1 MLPAMS
7 RWLDRLAE
15 RRMLKARAE
24 GKLSGL
30 AGEGKPLPEHPEA
43 AFVDPGLAVGY
54 RIMAEHGALPE
65 EVGLRKALEAAKA
78 DYACAK
84 TEADKRAAMAKIAE
98 LDMKLAIAVE
108 ARQKFMR

>member
-1 MLPAMS
+1 MLPIMS
-7 RWLDRLAE
+7 RWLERLAE

-43 AFVDPGLAVGY
+43 PFVDAGEAVGY

-78 DYACAK
+78 DYVLTK
-84 TEADKRAAMAKIAE
+84 TEADKRTAMAKIAE
-98 LDMKLAIAVE
+98 LDMKLSIAVE
-108 ARQKFMR
+108 ARRKFMR

>member
-1 MLPAMS
+1 
-7 RWLDRLAE
+7 
-15 RRMLKARAE
+15 MLKARAE

-30 AGEGKPLPEHPEA
+30 VGEGKPLPEHPEA

-78 DYACAK
+78 DYARAK

>member
-1 MLPAMS
+1 MLPIMS
-7 RWLDRLAE
+7 RWLERLAE

-43 AFVDPGLAVGY
+43 PFVDAGEAVGY

-65 EVGLRKALEAAKA
+65 EVGLRKALEAANA
-78 DYACAK
+78 DYALTK
-84 TEADKRAAMAKIAE
+84 TEADKRTAMAKIAE
-98 LDMKLAIAVE
+98 LDMKLSIAVE
-108 ARQKFMR
+108 ARRKFMR

>member
-1 MLPAMS
+1 MVRAMS

-30 AGEGKPLPEHPEA
+30 AGEGKPLPNHPEA
-43 AFVDPGLAVGY
+43 ALVDPGLAVGY

-65 EVGLRKALEAAKA
+65 EVRLRKALAAAKA
-78 DYACAK
+78 AYAAATTETAK
-84 TEADKRAAMAKIAE
+84 RDAMAEIAE
-98 LDMKLAIAVE
+98 LDMKLSIAVE

>member
-1 MLPAMS
+1 MLPIMA
-7 RWLDRLAE
+7 RWLERLAE

-43 AFVDPGLAVGY
+43 PFVDAGEAVGY

-78 DYACAK
+78 DYAITK
-84 TEADKRAAMAKIAE
+84 TEADKRTAMAKIAE
-98 LDMKLAIAVE
+98 LDMKLSIAVE
-108 ARQKFMR
+108 ARRKFMR

>member
-1 MLPAMS
+1 MLPIMS
-7 RWLDRLAE
+7 RWLERLAE
-15 RRMLKARAE
+15 RRMLMARAE

-43 AFVDPGLAVGY
+43 PFVDAGEAVGY

-78 DYACAK
+78 DYALTK
-84 TEADKRAAMAKIAE
+84 TEADKRTAMAKIAE
-98 LDMKLAIAVE
+98 LDMKLSIAVE
-108 ARQKFMR
+108 ARRKFMR

>member
-1 MLPAMS
+1 MS

-24 GKLSGL
+24 GKLSAL
-30 AGEGKPLPEHPEA
+30 AGEGKPLPDHPEA
-43 AFVDPGLAVGY
+43 ALVDPGLAVGY

-65 EVGLRKALEAAKA
+65 EVQLRKALEAAKSG
-78 DYACAK
+78 YATA
-84 TEADKRAAMAKIAE
+84 TTDAEKRAAMAKISE
-98 LDMKLAIAVE
+98 LSMTLAIAVE

>member
-1 MLPAMS
+1 MS

-30 AGEGKPLPEHPEA
+30 KGEGAPLPDHPEA
-43 AFVDPGLAVGY
+43 SVVDPGLAVGY

-65 EVGLRKALEAAKA
+65 EVTLRKALDAAKLAYRDATTQA
-78 DYACAK
+78 DR
-84 TEADKRAAMAKIAE
+84 RAAMTRIAE

-108 ARQKFMR
+108 ARKKFMR